1 MMVMTSLIE
10 VAGLAASALGSSVAA
25 AGSALTSAA
34 SATAPAA
41 AEALDAV
48 AEANRQLSVP
58 PSPAFWIASVL
69 YAASAICFFLV
80 VSGRLKFRTAALA
93 LCTAAALAHATDI
106 GWRGT
111 LHVHPAQSV
120 REALGFLAFMLSA
133 GYLLACLRYR
143 LTLAGVAIVP
153 LVLGLLLV
161 ARLTPA
167 GADSLGLTA
176 LGRIHITL
184 ATLGVAIFALAAAL
198 SVIYLVE
205 DRTLKKKRFDTLS
218 FRDKGAPLEALDQN
232 VHRLVWLGFP
242 VFTVALV
249 LGLIW
254 GTRRGEGFDR
264 PEYPLALVTWLAFAG
279 LLVTRTAYGWR
290 GRRSAR
296 VTLVGF
302 GAALLVLLV
311 YLARRVWS

>member
-1 MMVMTSLIE
+1 MTT
-10 VAGLAASALGSSVAA
+10 ALAAVVALAA
-25 AGSALTSAA
+25 SAA
-34 SATAPAA
+34 SATAEVAA
-41 AEALDAV
+41 AAATS
-48 AEANRQLSVP
+48 EANRLLSVP
-58 PSPAFWIASVL
+58 PSPAFWVASVL
-69 YAASAICFFLV
+69 YAASAICFFFV
-80 VSGRLKFRTAALA
+80 ASGRLQVRTAALA
-93 LCTAAALAHATDI
+93 LCTAAVLAHATDI

-120 REALGFLAFMLSA
+120 REALGFLAFILSA

-143 LTLAGVAIVP
+143 LSLAGVALVP
-153 LVLGLLLV
+153 VVLGLLLV

-167 GADSLGLTA
+167 GEDSLGLTA
-176 LGRIHITL
+176 LGRVHITL
-184 ATLGVAIFALAAAL
+184 ATLGVAVFALASAL
-198 SVIYLVE
+198 SAIYLVE

-218 FRDKGAPLEALDQN
+218 FRDKGAPLESLDQN
-232 VHRLVWLGFP
+232 VHRLVWFGFP

-254 GTRRGEGFDR
+254 GTRRGDGFDR
-264 PEYPLALVTWLAFAG
+264 PEYPLALITWLVFAA

-296 VTLVGF
+296 LTLVGF
-302 GAALLVLLV
+302 GTALLVLLV

>member
-1 MMVMTSLIE
+1 MTPSNLPDVISATIGNAE
-10 VAGLAASALGSSVAA
+10 ASRMLSVA
-25 AGSALTSAA
+25 
-34 SATAPAA
+34 
-41 AEALDAV
+41 
-48 AEANRQLSVP
+48 
-58 PSPAFWIASVL
+58 PSLAFWVASVL
-69 YAASAICFFLV
+69 YAASAICFLLV
-80 VSGRLKFRTAALA
+80 VSGRLKFRAAALA
-93 LCTAAALAHATDI
+93 LCAAAVLAHATDI

-111 LHVHPAQSV
+111 LRVHPAQSV
-120 REALGFLAFMLSA
+120 REALGFMAFVLSA
-133 GYLLACLRYR
+133 GYLIACLRYR
-143 LTLAGVAIVP
+143 LSLAGVALVP

-167 GADSLGLTA
+167 GDDSLGLTA
-176 LGRIHITL
+176 LGRVHITL
-184 ATLGVAIFALAAAL
+184 ATVGVAIFALASAL
-198 SVIYLVE
+198 SVIYLIE

-218 FRDKGAPLEALDQN
+218 FRDKGAPLEALDRN

-254 GTRRGEGFDR
+254 GTRRGTDFDR
-264 PEYPLALVTWLAFAG
+264 PEYPLAFITWAAFAA

-296 VTLVGF
+296 LTLVGF

-311 YLARRVWS
+311 YLARRVGS

>member
-1 MMVMTSLIE
+1 MWPFNTKQTPVTDATTEPKKRGMYSRD
-10 VAGLAASALGSSVAA
+10 LG
-25 AGSALTSAA
+25 
-34 SATAPAA
+34 
-41 AEALDAV
+41 
-48 AEANRQLSVP
+48 
-58 PSPAFWIASVL
+58 
-69 YAASAICFFLV
+69 
-80 VSGRLKFRTAALA
+80 
-93 LCTAAALAHATDI
+93 
-106 GWRGT
+106 
-111 LHVHPAQSV
+111 
-120 REALGFLAFMLSA
+120 
-133 GYLLACLRYR
+133 
-143 LTLAGVAIVP
+143 P
-153 LVLGLLLV
+153 LV
-161 ARLTPA
+161 PA
-167 GADSLGLTA
+167 KHFNVDFPQPTGGAAMDESIAYGNK
-176 LGRIHITL
+176 
-184 ATLGVAIFALAAAL
+184 AAFQEA
-198 SVIYLVE
+198 
-205 DRTLKKKRFDTLS
+205 LS

>member
-1 MMVMTSLIE
+1 M
-10 VAGLAASALGSSVAA
+10 
-25 AGSALTSAA
+25 
-34 SATAPAA
+34 
-41 AEALDAV
+41 
-48 AEANRQLSVP
+48 LSVP

-69 YAASAICFFLV
+69 YAASAICFLLV
-80 VSGRLKFRTAALA
+80 VSGRLKFRSAALA
-93 LCTAAALAHATDI
+93 LCAAAVLAHATDI

-111 LHVHPAQSV
+111 LRVHPAQSV
-120 REALGFLAFMLSA
+120 REALGFMAFVLSA
-133 GYLLACLRYR
+133 GYLIACLRYR
-143 LTLAGVAIVP
+143 LSLAGVALVP

-167 GADSLGLTA
+167 GHDSLGLTA
-176 LGRIHITL
+176 LGRVHITL
-184 ATLGVAIFALAAAL
+184 ATVGVAIFALASAL

-242 VFTVALV
+242 VFTAALV

-254 GTRRGEGFDR
+254 GTRRGAGFDR
-264 PEYPLALVTWLAFAG
+264 PEYPLAFITWAAFAA
-279 LLVTRTAYGWR
+279 LLITRTAYGWR

-296 VTLVGF
+296 LTLVGF

-311 YLARRVWS
+311 YLARRVVS

>member
-1 MMVMTSLIE
+1 MAAL
-10 VAGLAASALGSSVAA
+10 LASAADAATAVEAVAA
-25 AGSALTSAA
+25 EGS
-34 SATAPAA
+34 
-41 AEALDAV
+41 
-48 AEANRQLSVP
+48 RILSVP
-58 PSPAFWIASVL
+58 PSPAFWIAAVL
-69 YAASAICFFLV
+69 YGASAICFFLV
-80 VSGRLKFRTAALA
+80 ASGRLQLRTAALA
-93 LCTAAALAHATDI
+93 LCTAAVLAHATDI

-111 LHVHPAQSV
+111 LNVHPAQSV
-120 REALGFLAFMLSA
+120 REALGFLAFILSA

-153 LVLGLLLV
+153 VVLGLLLV

-167 GADSLGLTA
+167 GEDSLGLTA
-176 LGRIHITL
+176 LGRVHITL
-184 ATLGVAIFALAAAL
+184 ATLGVAVFALASAL

-218 FRDKGAPLEALDQN
+218 FRDKGAPLEALDRN
-232 VHRLVWLGFP
+232 VHRLVWFGFP

-254 GTRRGEGFDR
+254 GTRRGDGFDR
-264 PEYPLALVTWLAFAG
+264 PEYPLALITWLAFAA

-296 VTLVGF
+296 LTLVGF

>member
-1 MMVMTSLIE
+1 MIGMMGMMGSVLTPVAALFDRAAAAAAPAAE
-10 VAGLAASALGSSVAA
+10 VVAA
-25 AGSALTSAA
+25 AVS
-34 SATAPAA
+34 
-41 AEALDAV
+41 EAD
-48 AEANRQLSVP
+48 RQLSVP
-58 PSPAFWIASVL
+58 PSPAFWVASVL
-69 YAASAICFFLV
+69 YAASAICFFFV
-80 VSGRLKFRTAALA
+80 VSGRLRLRTAALA
-93 LCTAAALAHATDI
+93 LCVAAALAHATDI

-111 LHVHPAQSV
+111 MNVHPAQSV

-143 LTLAGVAIVP
+143 LSLAGVAIVP
-153 LVLGLLLV
+153 VVLGLLLV

-167 GADSLGLTA
+167 GEDSLGLTA
-176 LGRIHITL
+176 LGRVHITL
-184 ATLGVAIFALAAAL
+184 ATLGVAIFALASAL

-232 VHRLVWLGFP
+232 VHRLVWVGFP

-249 LGLIW
+249 LGLVW

-264 PEYPLALVTWLAFAG
+264 PEYPLAFITWVAFAA
-279 LLVTRTAYGWR
+279 LLITRTAYGWR

-296 VTLVGF
+296 LTLVGF

>member
-1 MMVMTSLIE
+1 MLNV
-10 VAGLAASALGSSVAA
+10 AASAL
-25 AGSALTSAA
+25 
-34 SATAPAA
+34 
-41 AEALDAV
+41 EALGADGG
-48 AEANRQLSVP
+48 RLLSVP
-58 PSPAFWIASVL
+58 PSPAFWVAAAL
-69 YAASAICFFLV
+69 YTASAIAFFMV
-80 VSGRLKFRTAALA
+80 VSGRLGWRSAALG
-93 LCTAAALAHATDI
+93 LCAAAALAHATDI

-111 LHVHPAQSV
+111 LRVHPAQSV
-120 REALGFLAFMLSA
+120 REALGFLAFVLSA

-143 LTLAGVAIVP
+143 LTLAGVALVP
-153 LVLGLLLV
+153 AVLGLLLI

-167 GADSLGLTA
+167 GEDTLGLTA
-176 LGRIHITL
+176 LGRVHITL
-184 ATLGVAIFALAAAL
+184 ATFGVAIFALASAL
-198 SVIYLVE
+198 SVVYLVE

-218 FRDKGAPLEALDQN
+218 FRDKGAPLELLDRN

-264 PEYPLALVTWLAFAG
+264 PEYPLAFITWVAFAS

-296 VTLVGF
+296 LTLVGF

-311 YLARRVWS
+311 YLARRVGG

>member
-1 MMVMTSLIE
+1 MAAL
-10 VAGLAASALGSSVAA
+10 LASAADAATAVEAVAA
-25 AGSALTSAA
+25 EGS
-34 SATAPAA
+34 
-41 AEALDAV
+41 
-48 AEANRQLSVP
+48 RILSVP
-58 PSPAFWIASVL
+58 PSPAFWIAAVL
-69 YAASAICFFLV
+69 YGASAICFFLV
-80 VSGRLKFRTAALA
+80 ASGRLQLRTAALA
-93 LCTAAALAHATDI
+93 LCTAAVLAHATDI

-111 LHVHPAQSV
+111 LNVHPAQSV
-120 REALGFLAFMLSA
+120 REALGFLAFILSA

-153 LVLGLLLV
+153 VVLGLLLV

-167 GADSLGLTA
+167 GEDSLGLTA
-176 LGRIHITL
+176 LGRVHITL
-184 ATLGVAIFALAAAL
+184 ATLGVAVFALASAL

-218 FRDKGAPLEALDQN
+218 FRDKGAPLESLDRN
-232 VHRLVWLGFP
+232 VHRLVWFGFP

-254 GTRRGEGFDR
+254 GTRRGDGFDR
-264 PEYPLALVTWLAFAG
+264 PEYPLALITWLAFAA

-296 VTLVGF
+296 LTLVGF

>member
-1 MMVMTSLIE
+1 MT
-10 VAGLAASALGSSVAA
+10 AMA
-25 AGSALTSAA
+25 ALTSVISVT
-34 SATAPAA
+34 SALAPEPAGDLYGAA
-41 AEALDAV
+41 AEAS
-48 AEANRQLSVP
+48 RQLSVP
-58 PSPAFWIASVL
+58 ASPAFWIAAVL
-69 YAASAICFFLV
+69 YAASSICFFLV
-80 VSGRLKFRTAALA
+80 VSGRLKFRAAALG
-93 LCTAAALAHATDI
+93 LCAAAVLAHATDI

-120 REALGFLAFMLSA
+120 REALGFMAFVLSA

-143 LTLAGVAIVP
+143 LSLAGVALVP
-153 LVLGLLLV
+153 LVLGLLV
-161 ARLTPA
+161 MARLTPA
-167 GADSLGLTA
+167 GHDSLGLTA
-176 LGRIHITL
+176 LGRVHITL
-184 ATLGVAIFALAAAL
+184 ATVGVAVFALASAL

-232 VHRLVWLGFP
+232 VHRLVWFGFP

-249 LGLIW
+249 LGLVW

-264 PEYPLALVTWLAFAG
+264 PEYPLAFVTWVAFAA
-279 LLVTRTAYGWR
+279 LLITRTAYGWR

-296 VTLVGF
+296 LTLVGF

-311 YLARRVWS
+311 YLARRVGS

>member
-1 MMVMTSLIE
+1 MT
-10 VAGLAASALGSSVAA
+10 AMA
-25 AGSALTSAA
+25 ALTSVISMTSALA
-34 SATAPAA
+34 SAPEPVGDLYAA
-41 AEALDAV
+41 AEAS
-48 AEANRQLSVP
+48 RQLSVP
-58 PSPAFWIASVL
+58 ASPAFWIAAVL
-69 YAASAICFFLV
+69 YAASSICFFLV
-80 VSGRLKFRTAALA
+80 VSGRLKFRAAALG
-93 LCTAAALAHATDI
+93 LCAAAVLAHATDI

-120 REALGFLAFMLSA
+120 REALGFMAFVLSA

-143 LTLAGVAIVP
+143 LSLAGVALVP
-153 LVLGLLLV
+153 LVLGLLV
-161 ARLTPA
+161 MARLTPA
-167 GADSLGLTA
+167 GHDSLGLTA
-176 LGRIHITL
+176 LGRVHITL
-184 ATLGVAIFALAAAL
+184 ATVGVAVFALASAL

-232 VHRLVWLGFP
+232 VHRLVWFGFP

-249 LGLIW
+249 LGLVW

-264 PEYPLALVTWLAFAG
+264 PEYPLAFITWVAFAA
-279 LLVTRTAYGWR
+279 LLITRTAYGWR

-296 VTLVGF
+296 LTLVGF

-311 YLARRVWS
+311 YLARRVGS